1 MVSEKLSLRQALD
14 LRQADDPVEVI
25 FYSGYRADESPRE
38 ILIEGERFRVE
49 EVIERKRERRNRRI
63 YDVFFCRVEGLI
75 VCLERPEGGSWKIK
89 IKESQ

>member
-1 MVSEKLSLRQALD
+1 MVSGKPTLSQILK

-25 FYSGYRADESPRE
+25 CYSGYRADESPRE

-49 EVIERKRERRNRRI
+49 EVIERRRERRGRRI
-63 YDVFFCRVEGLI
+63 YDVFFCRSEGLI